1 MAPPVNSAV
10 TGPHSIIVSK
20 NDSIVLVDGLDIGE
34 TVTVRVLRGG
44 VPVGTVTGEAEALL
58 PNGFGQFEINHAAA
72 PTVCWEG
79 VTPEILAGDVV
90 ELTGGFPTDT
100 VPVDDIEVT
109 QEAVGI
115 DEDLDGT
122 VDAITIKGQINPA
135 PDVATLDAELR
146 LLGVAGLPSGGRWR
160 GAASD
165 PGNSLTYDDPVG
177 APGAFTATLR
187 TSDDGD
193 VTPAVVAA
201 AADPIVL
208 EVMHIQQ
215 DGADGPLAATA
226 AIPGGPHPPED
237 AACPSLEARAMTAM
251 SPSVINTKNA
261 GASITVSGVTS
272 GASVQVAL
280 TDNDP
285 STNAAVAPLTATPA
299 GVAPAQTWQVV
310 FPPAEVAKLNGTIT
324 AVATHT
330 PTAGGVQTNTRTVF
344 KDIVA
349 PAAPA
354 AFPNGGTFVGSQS
367 VTFNP
372 GAGETIRYTLGDGTQ
387 AAPTATSGTVYGAAI
402 LLNQTSVLKAIA
414 IDGAGNE
421 SAVAA
426 RTFTRVVP
434 TVPGLVVTP
443 PGTGTGP
450 AAVRPLAPS
459 IGQAKSGKAGGAKTA
474 TATWR
479 APRAN
484 GAILNGYA
492 VRAIKIRPGKD
503 KVSTPVRVGPTTA
516 KLKMTLPAGKYRFQV
531 RATSAAGDGAWSAP
545 SNKVAAR

>member
-1 MAPPVNSAV
+1 MY
-10 TGPHSIIVSK
+10 K
-20 NDSIVLVDGLDIGE
+20 
-34 TVTVRVLRGG
+34 R
-44 VPVGTVTGEAEALL
+44 
-58 PNGFGQFEINHAAA
+58 Q
-72 PTVCWEG
+72 
-79 VTPEILAGDVV
+79 
-90 ELTGGFPTDT
+90 
-100 VPVDDIEVT
+100 
-109 QEAVGI
+109 
-115 DEDLDGT
+115 
-122 VDAITIKGQINPA
+122 
-135 PDVATLDAELR
+135 
-146 LLGVAGLPSGGRWR
+146 
-160 GAASD
+160 
-165 PGNSLTYDDPVG
+165 
-177 APGAFTATLR
+177 
-187 TSDDGD
+187 
-193 VTPAVVAA
+193 
-201 AADPIVL
+201 
-208 EVMHIQQ
+208 
-215 DGADGPLAATA
+215 
-226 AIPGGPHPPED
+226 
-237 AACPSLEARAMTAM
+237 
-251 SPSVINTKNA
+251 
-261 GASITVSGVTS
+261 
-272 GASVQVAL
+272 
-280 TDNDP
+280 
-285 STNAAVAPLTATPA
+285 
-299 GVAPAQTWQVV
+299 
-310 FPPAEVAKLNGTIT
+310 
-324 AVATHT
+324 
-330 PTAGGVQTNTRTVF
+330 
-344 KDIVA
+344 
-349 PAAPA
+349 
-354 AFPNGGTFVGSQS
+354 
-367 VTFNP
+367 
-372 GAGETIRYTLGDGTQ
+372 AGETIRYTLGDGTQ